1 MNKMRDLLSKT
12 LVVGVIVLLICV
24 NTFIVTGNP
33 SNYHSEISLITIKV
47 DGEMGLDDW
56 YLSDVTFNIT
66 DESDEIAEIFCW
78 IDGGSWWTYTEPFY
92 IKYDGEDISLE
103 WCAVDYGGNYSDVD
117 GPFLCSID
125 QTVPYIYLS
134 YEVTGG
140 DPVHGWEFTF
150 TATARDYMSGMDYVE
165 FYFNDELQYTAEEPD
180 GGTNDDWSWSLI
192 YFPIPCAIFGAKA
205 YDNAGNSAWDEIHSN
220 NVLMGLS
227 LLYPDFE
234 QESSIKCFFDDV
246 SSSDIVEKE
255 NDRGNEKSPSGNIGV
270 NVFDPAYV
278 IVVFNRKKMRE
289 NGWFV
294 DNVSIPIFYE
304 SDRVDEVYYKIN
316 AGEWIQYSE
325 PLVFSDGI
333 YIFSW
338 YIVDSEG
345 YTSTPESMS
354 FNIDQT
360 PPEINLIRERLTINK
375 VKFTA
380 NVYDET
386 SGIDRVKFKSSH
398 GGSFI
403 DYDFPF
409 EWIWSSNDLVGLFN
423 DRVTATVYD
432 NVGHSNSQSIT
443 TSCSRGYSLHP
454 LNSLLLRL
462 LERFLNMEVLLRTI
476 NLLR

>member
-1 MNKMRDLLSKT
+1 MKSCCVKNG
-12 LVVGVIVLLICV
+12 LVVGVIFLLISMSV
-24 NTFIVTGNP
+24 YTVFGN
-33 SNYHSEISLITIKV
+33 SINYHSEISFITIKV

-56 YLSDVTFNIT
+56 YVSDVLFNFT
-66 DESDEIAEIFCW
+66 YESDEISGIFCW

-103 WCAVDYGGNYSDVD
+103 WCAIDYEGNYSDVD

-125 QTVPYIYLS
+125 QTAPYIYLS

-150 TATARDYMSGMDYVE
+150 TATAQDYMSGMNRVE

-180 GGTNDDWSWSLI
+180 AGTTDQWSWSLI
-192 YFPIPCAIFGAKA
+192 YFPIPLAIFAA
-205 YDNAGNSAWDEIHSN
+205 AACDNAGNSAYDEIHSN
-220 NVLMGLS
+220 NVLMGPS
-227 LLYPDFE
+227 LLYPDIE